1 MAELLGVLAPI
12 AFLDAGSIIPV
23 AIVPMAIFLA
33 TARPYAT
40 STGYVAGIFL
50 PYVGFGVVIAFGLGW
65 IIEGLNTWFQRFYA
79 EPNAVELVIQVI
91 LGLAAVWFGTRMLSQ
106 PAEQTTDQ
114 PGREATPADAF
125 ALGAGTILVGLPGA
139 LPYFAAIDQVLR
151 SDLNPGSN
159 VMALIYYN
167 VIIVTPLVG
176 MMVLHALM
184 GEASRPL
191 FARIAAFS
199 SRWGGRAFALLLLI
213 FGALLVIDGM
223 SFLVFDYPILPTG

>member
-1 MAELLGVLAPI
+1 MAELLGVLTPI

-23 AIVPMAIFLA
+23 AIVPMAVFLA
-33 TARPYAT
+33 TVRPYET
-40 STGYVAGIFL
+40 SSGYIAGIFL

-65 IIEGLNTWFQRFYA
+65 VIEALDTWFQRFYA
-79 EPNAVELVIQVI
+79 EPNVVELVVQVI
-91 LGLAAVWFGTRMLSQ
+91 LGLAAVWFGARMLSK
-106 PAEQTTDQ
+106 PTEQATDQ
-114 PGREATPADAF
+114 PKREATPADAF

-167 VIIVTPLVG
+167 IIIVLPLLG
-176 MMVLHALM
+176 MIVLHAVM
-184 GEASRPL
+184 GDASRPL
-191 FARIAAFS
+191 FERIAAFS

-213 FGALLVIDGM
+213 FGALLVVDGV
-223 SFLVFDYPILPTG
+223 SFLAFDYPILPTG

>member
-1 MAELLGVLAPI
+1 MAELLGILAPI

-40 STGYVAGIFL
+40 SSGYIAGIFL

-65 IIEGLNTWFQRFYA
+65 VIDELDTWFQRFYS
-79 EPNAVELVIQVI
+79 EPNAVELAVQVV
-91 LGLAAVWFGTRMLSQ
+91 LGFAAIWFGTKMVSK
-106 PAEQTTDQ
+106 PAPQATDPPQ
-114 PGREATPADAF
+114 RETTPADAF

-159 VMALIYYN
+159 VIALIYYN
-167 VIIVTPLVG
+167 VIIVLPLLA
-176 MMVLHALM
+176 MMVLHGLM

-191 FARIAAFS
+191 FERVAAFS
-199 SRWGGRAFALLLLI
+199 ARWGGRAFAVLLLL
-213 FGALLVIDGM
+213 FGALLVVDGV
-223 SFLVFDYPILPTG
+223 SFLFFDYPILPVG